1 MPDSEPAGREQTRV
15 GARKSARRPDGR
27 KGSMTTGLTLGVAV
41 AVLALPSAV
50 LAFSSTMDMKRE
62 TGAPQL
68 GTVAAPGEGGQIAA
82 AIPVRS
88 LARGHEFRFTPAG
101 MPTRPDR
108 SVTVAVR
115 VDPQSSRMITVRGE
129 RLVMP
134 QAKAV
139 GGATPLQIA
148 PTAFSLGV
156 SRGYESFAQGI
167 AAKADSRKPDLRK
180 IEMPDLSALRGAQP
194 KREESRFATRVVIED
209 SLPTGRAPR
218 TFSGDGQDTVDV
230 AGALRVTRNLDV
242 TAGVRYSQDRER
254 LRPLNDGRPDNQ
266 AVYVGTQFRF

>member
-1 MPDSEPAGREQTRV
+1 MRASRNEGKPQ
-15 GARKSARRPDGR
+15 GR
-27 KGSMTTGLTLGVAV
+27 KGSMATGLTLGVAV

-50 LAFSSTMDMKRE
+50 LAFSSTMDIRRE
-62 TGAPQL
+62 SASSQIGA
-68 GTVAAPGEGGQIAA
+68 VSAPGESASLAA

-88 LARGHEFRFTPAG
+88 LAQGHQFRFTPAG

-115 VDPQSSRMITVRGE
+115 VDPENQKMITVRGE

-156 SRGYESFAQGI
+156 SRGYESFAQ
-167 AAKADSRKPDLRK
+167 AVAPKPDLRR
-180 IEMPDLSALRGAQP
+180 IEMPDLSALRAAQP
-194 KREESRFATRVVIED
+194 NREESRFATRVVIDD

-218 TFSGDGQDTVDV
+218 TFSGDGQDSVDV
-230 AGALRVTRNLDV
+230 GGALRVTRNLDV
-242 TAGVRYSQDRER
+242 TAGVRYSQALEHP
-254 LRPLNDGRPDNQ
+254 RPPQDGAPAHQRG
-266 AVYVGTQFRF
+266 YVGTQFRF

>member
-1 MPDSEPAGREQTRV
+1 
-15 GARKSARRPDGR
+15 
-27 KGSMTTGLTLGVAV
+27 MTTGLTLGVAV

-50 LAFSSTMDMKRE
+50 LAFSSTMDMKRG
-62 TGAPQL
+62 TGAAQL
-68 GTVAAPGEGGQIAA
+68 GAVAAPGEGGQIAA

-101 MPTRPDR
+101 MATRPDR

-139 GGATPLQIA
+139 GGVTPLQIA
-148 PTAFSLGV
+148 PTAFGLGV
-156 SRGYESFAQGI
+156 SRGYNSFAQGI
-167 AAKADSRKPDLRK
+167 APKADLRR
-180 IEMPDLSALRGAQP
+180 IEMPDLSALRGVQP

-254 LRPLNDGRPDNQ
+254 LLPLNDGRPDNQ

>member
-1 MPDSEPAGREQTRV
+1 MRASRNEGKPQ
-15 GARKSARRPDGR
+15 GR
-27 KGSMTTGLTLGVAV
+27 KGSMATGLTLGVAV

-50 LAFSSTMDMKRE
+50 LAFSSTMDIRRE
-62 TGAPQL
+62 SASSQIGA
-68 GTVAAPGEGGQIAA
+68 VSAPGESASLAA

-88 LARGHEFRFTPAG
+88 LAQGHQFRFTPAG

-115 VDPQSSRMITVRGE
+115 VDPENQKMITVRGE

-156 SRGYESFAQGI
+156 SRGYESFAQ
-167 AAKADSRKPDLRK
+167 AVAPKPDLRR
-180 IEMPDLSALRGAQP
+180 IEMPDLSALRAAQP
-194 KREESRFATRVVIED
+194 NREESRFATRVVIDD

-218 TFSGDGQDTVDV
+218 TFSGDGQDSVDV
-230 AGALRVTRNLDV
+230 GGALRVTRNHEV
-242 TAGVRYSQDRER
+242 TAGGGHFPGR
-254 LRPLNDGRPDNQ
+254 GRPRPPNECPPRNQ

>member
-1 MPDSEPAGREQTRV
+1 MRAKDSKQ
-15 GARKSARRPDGR
+15 R
-27 KGSMTTGLTLGVAV
+27 KGSMATGLTLGAAV
-41 AVLALPSAV
+41 LVLALPSAV
-50 LAFSSTMDMKRE
+50 LAFSSSLDMVGGSKGGRIGE
-62 TGAPQL
+62 
-68 GTVAAPGEGGQIAA
+68 VAAPAGQDQISA

-88 LARGHEFRFTPAG
+88 LVRGHEFRFTPAG

-115 VDPQSSRMITVRGE
+115 VDDHSARSIVVRGE

-134 QAKAV
+134 QAKLA
-139 GGATPLQIA
+139 GTTPLQIS

-156 SRGYESFAQGI
+156 SRGYQSFAQGI
-167 AAKADSRKPDLRK
+167 APKTEVRR
-180 IEMPDLSALRGAQP
+180 IEMPDLSALRSAQRKP
-194 KREESRFATRVVIED
+194 DESRFATRVVIDD

-218 TFSGDGQDTVDV
+218 TFSGDGQDSVDV
-230 AGALRVTRNLDV
+230 GGALRVTRNLDV

-254 LRPLNDGRPDNQ
+254 LRPLTDGRPDSQ